1 MPTLVLQQFNR
12 GFFRSLFWIALP
24 IALQS
29 MLFSSRSLVDILMLG
44 QLGNVEVAAA
54 GIAGKAFFV
63 AIIMLF
69 GVSTGGAMLT
79 AQYWGANNKQGVRE
93 ATALTVMISGGF
105 ASVAAALF
113 LFIPETIMGFAT
125 QSPEVIALGSD
136 YLQITAFN
144 LLGAAFGI
152 SMAVGLRSMH
162 RPGVSTLFSGIGI
175 AANMFLNWILIFGQ
189 FGLPAMGIKGAAWAT
204 LLSGAIELVLLGSY
218 LYGRKHLLAFNFSTI
233 KSVCNQKDISRFLK
247 LSLPI
252 TFNHLAWAGGIFVYH
267 AIIGQLGVDGLAA
280 MSVIT
285 PIESLSLAMLIG
297 ISNASAVFI
306 GNLLGANKNDEA
318 YLKAWAFTLVN
329 LVCALATV
337 LLMFSIKQPL
347 LSLFSGLTPDVRNLT
362 DHFFDIFAI
371 VLVLKSIPMVMIVG
385 VLRAGGDIKF
395 CFYQDIIAQW
405 VIGIPVTAFCAFVL
419 HWPIEWV
426 YALLGLEELVKWF
439 ASSFR
444 VYSRRWINNLVA

>member
-1 MPTLVLQQFNR
+1 MPTLILQQFDR
-12 GFFRSLFWIALP
+12 GFLRSLFWIALP

-44 QLGNVEVAAA
+44 QLGNAQVAAA

-79 AQYWGANNKQGVRE
+79 AQFWGANNKQGVRE
-93 ATALTVMISGGF
+93 ATALTVMISGCF

-113 LFIPETIMGFAT
+113 LFAPEWVMGLAT
-125 QSPEVIALGSD
+125 QSPKVIALGSE
-136 YLQITAFN
+136 YLRITAFN

-152 SMAVGLRSMH
+152 GIAVGLRSMH
-162 RPGVSTLFSGIGI
+162 QPGVSTFFSAIGIG
-175 AANMFLNWILIFGQ
+175 ANMFLNWVLIFGK

-204 LLSGAIELVLLGSY
+204 LLSGGIELVLLASY
-218 LYGRKHLLAFNFSTI
+218 LYGRKHLLAFNFQTVVT
-233 KSVCNQKDISRFLK
+233 VCNKKDIQRFLK

-267 AIIGQLGVDGLAA
+267 AIIGQLGINGLAA

-318 YLKAWAFTLVN
+318 YLKAWAFSLLN
-329 LVCALATV
+329 LSFALLTVCV
-337 LLMFSIKQPL
+337 MFLIKQPL
-347 LSLFSGLTPDVRNLT
+347 LNLFSGLTEDVRALT

-371 VLVLKSIPMVMIVG
+371 ILVLKSIPMVMIVG

-405 VIGIPVTAFCAFVL
+405 MIGIPVTAFCALIL

-426 YALLGLEELVKWF
+426 YALLGLEELIKWF

-444 VYSRRWINNLVA
+444 VHSRRWMNNLVA